1 MHCHRLTSCL
11 MLLSC
16 LLVLLTGC
24 EREPAGQYVEISGT
38 DDAQKQGMRL
48 VSLAPALSQ
57 MVVDLGQSNLLVGV
71 ARNDDAAPVGL
82 PIVGDIMDINSEALL
97 ATKPTHVLLMLTKE
111 GVPARLKELADRA
124 NFQIIA
130 YPSPLSME
138 EIGLILL
145 DENEFMAG
153 LTGQNPTTGKTPSLG
168 TVLNQQIRAQ
178 QLKLTMLMRLGKLG
192 QLTARESR
200 PRVLLV
206 LGTNPLMAVGPGTVH
221 HQLLTTI
228 NANNAA
234 GEATVGAPTFDREK
248 LLDILPE
255 VVVFL
260 SPKAAELGDLTTDPR
275 LAIFKGLAIP
285 AVENKRIALVNEPT
299 GMLPSTSIDRVA
311 AALTKAVYPHLA
323 AQVDALMREDFFA
336 GDATNTPTPAA
347 TPAPVAP

>member
-1 MHCHRLTSCL
+1 M
-11 MLLSC
+11 MLSC
-16 LLVLLTGC
+16 LVSLMLGC
-24 EREPAGQYVEISGT
+24 EREPAAQYIELKG
-38 DDAQKQGMRL
+38 DDAKQGMRL

-111 GVPARLKELADRA
+111 GVPPRLKELAQRG
-124 NFQIIA
+124 NFEIVA
-130 YPSPLSME
+130 YPSPLSID
-138 EIGLILL
+138 EIGLVLL
-145 DENEFMAG
+145 DENEFVAG
-153 LTGQNPTTGKTPSLG
+153 LTGQSPSAGKTPSLG

-178 QLKLTMLMRLGKLG
+178 QVKLTMLMRLGKLG

-228 NANNAA
+228 NASNAA
-234 GEATVGAPTFDREK
+234 GDAKVGAPTFDRER
-248 LLDILPE
+248 LLEILPE

-260 SPKAAELGDLTTDPR
+260 APKAAELGDMASDPR
-275 LAIFKGLAIP
+275 LAVFKGLAIP
-285 AVENKRIALVNEPT
+285 AVENNRIALANEPT
-299 GMLPSTSIDRVA
+299 GMLPSTSVDRVA
-311 AALTKAVYPHLA
+311 AALTKAIYPHLA
-323 AQVDALMREDFFA
+323 AQVDELMREDFFA
-336 GDATNTPTPAA
+336 SEAAPPTPAA
-347 TPAPVAP
+347 TTPAPEPVAP